1 MLASNNMKILVTNLF
16 LVLVANLSDQAP
28 NIREPIYVLTN
39 VKNVVVAN
47 KRLAH
52 FSTMFD
58 SVLRGARRRPLHWLI
73 LTNTADFTTIHVLV
87 GKILAVKSQVTV
99 KVSNF
104 RMLVLLHT

>member
-1 MLASNNMKILVTNLF
+1 MKILVTNLF

-58 SVLRGARRRPLHWLI
+58 SV
-73 LTNTADFTTIHVLV
+73 
-87 GKILAVKSQVTV
+87 
-99 KVSNF
+99 
-104 RMLVLLHT
+104 